1 MDQPIKK
8 VIPPTLKARIAREAL
23 KEIETSGQLASR
35 FSVHPIQIGL
45 WKKQAE
51 DAISHAFDPKG
62 HTDIVKEKTEL
73 ITELYQKIGKIEVEN
88 DFLKKKVGL
97 LE

>member
-1 MDQPIKK
+1 MNIKK
-8 VIPPTLKARIAREAL
+8 THPPVFKAKVAIEAL
-23 KEIETSGQLASR
+23 KEAETPGQLASK

-45 WKKQAE
+45 WKKKAKEAVERIFSQKE
-51 DAISHAFDPKG
+51 
-62 HTDIVKEKTEL
+62 EKTEKEKQ
-73 ITELYQKIGKIEVEN
+73 ELLQELFQKIGRLNIEN